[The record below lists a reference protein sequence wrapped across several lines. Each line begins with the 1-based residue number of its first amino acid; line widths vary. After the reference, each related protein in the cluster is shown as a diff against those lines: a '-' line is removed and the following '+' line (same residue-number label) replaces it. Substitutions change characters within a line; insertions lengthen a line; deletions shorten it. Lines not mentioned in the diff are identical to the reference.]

1 MDMIHQNQKTHFE
14 FRIDSMNSFE
24 GKAREIPPGVDF
36 SKIGGNTDEEIQYF
50 QTINE
55 YRKTKD
61 LPRLELDSYISQVLD
76 SCVIEF
82 AQDNDKV
89 SKK

>member
-1 MDMIHQNQKTHFE
+1 
-14 FRIDSMNSFE
+14 MNSFE
-24 GKAREIPPGVDF
+24 EKTQGIPIWVDF
-36 SKIGGNTDEEIQYF
+36 SKIWENTDEEIQYF

-55 YRKTKD
+55 YPKTKG
-61 LPRLELDSYISQVLD
+61 LSPLELDSYFSQVLD

-89 SKK
+89 PKN